1 MNDIIE
7 KSETVLS
14 EMLDMEGLKKCIN
27 CIYYELQSAE
37 TFEDYFEN
45 VIGECFYFDM
55 IIDKDHYCDKWR
67 FDKEL
72 LFMFSK
78 QELAD
83 IITAIVHE
91 KMKIKTS
98 EKYYDPNKIKG
109 E

>member
-27 CIYYELQSAE
+27 CIYYEVLAE
-37 TFEDYFEN
+37 TFQDYFEN
-45 VIGECFYFDM
+45 ITGECYYFHIM
-55 IIDKDHYCDKWR
+55 IGKDNCCNKWR